1 MPVNTQVIN
10 QRQLAW
16 LVGSLLI
23 GGGLLSIQH
32 DLVRIAHMD
41 TWFVYLLPTVY
52 ILFIAYVFT
61 QLSMRLPG
69 KHLFEINFI
78 LFGRWFGLL
87 ANVVLLIHLWFILLR
102 DLRMLGKF
110 IGTLLLQN
118 TPEEMLVLLLVVM
131 LMFYGRTSAEV
142 ISRVNDLFF
151 PVFFALTLMLPFLLS
166 NEMSF
171 RLLQPILTTPP
182 KQLGYAGLLSI
193 GWYGDIIIVGAF
205 LHMIWNSRQIHS
217 ALRHG
222 SLMAT
227 ALLSLLLL
235 MEVVVLGPNIPGN
248 LIYPDY
254 SLVQHIQITD
264 FLDRMDLLILSIW
277 FPIIVDKII
286 FIYLAFLIG
295 ITSLIRQRDYTL
307 INSPVSLFLLLTTIL
322 AFKSTPEVFS
332 FGNFSSPVLVL
343 SYQPALLAALL
354 LLMRRFP
361 KRSPEH
367 YGEGS
372 SSGKSQGHHRDDESK
387 GENRHPGK
395 RFGSRLGAISGRT
408 WLRAGNVLL
417 ALGFVFVG
425 AGLISSRSYA
435 LIGKLAGFGYALV
448 LALLLFVTHMEMRK
462 AKDLAARS
470 SPNSEQTS

>member
-1 MPVNTQVIN
+1 MPVNTQIIN
-10 QRQLAW
+10 QRQLSW

-32 DLVRIAHMD
+32 DLIRISHMD

-52 ILFIAYVFT
+52 ILFISYVFA

-78 LFGRWFGLL
+78 LFGRWFGML
-87 ANVVLLIHLWFILLR
+87 ANMVVLIHVWFILLR
-102 DLRMLGKF
+102 DLRMFGKF
-110 IGTLLLQN
+110 IGTLLLPN

-151 PVFFALTLMLPFLLS
+151 PVFFALTFMLPFLLS

-171 RLLQPILTTPP
+171 RLLQPVLTTSP

-193 GWYGDIIIVGAF
+193 GWYGDIIIAGAF
-205 LHMIWNSRQIHS
+205 LHMIWNSRQVHS

-227 ALLSLLLL
+227 ALLSLFLL
-235 MEVVVLGPNIPGN
+235 MEVSVLGPNIPGN
-248 LIYPDY
+248 LIYPNY

-277 FPIIVDKII
+277 FPIIVGKMI

-307 INSPVSLFLLLTTIL
+307 INSPVSLFLLVTTIL

-332 FGNFSSPVLVL
+332 FGNYSSPVFVL
-343 SYQPALLAALL
+343 SYQPVLLAAML

-361 KRSPEH
+361 KRSPERH
-367 YGEGS
+367 AEA
-372 SSGKSQGHHRDDESK
+372 SSGKSQGHDRDGESK
-387 GENRHPGK
+387 GGNRHPGK

-417 ALGFVFVG
+417 AFGFVFVG
-425 AGLISSRSYA
+425 AGLIFSRNYA
-435 LIGKLAGFGYALV
+435 IIGKLAAFGYALV

-470 SPNSEQTS
+470 SPNSAQTS

>member
-1 MPVNTQVIN
+1 MPGNTQVIN
-10 QRQLAW
+10 QRQLCW

-32 DLVRIAHMD
+32 ELVRVAHMD

-52 ILFIAYVFT
+52 ILFIAYVFA
-61 QLSMRLPG
+61 QLSMRFPG

-78 LFGRWFGLL
+78 LFGRWFGML
-87 ANVVLLIHLWFILLR
+87 ANALLLIHLWFILLR
-102 DLRMLGKF
+102 DLRMFGKF
-110 IGTLLLQN
+110 IGTILLPN

-131 LMFYGRTSAEV
+131 LMFYGRASAEV

-151 PVFFALTLMLPFLLS
+151 PVFFALTLLLPFLLS
-166 NEMSF
+166 NEISF
-171 RLLQPILTTPP
+171 RLLQPILTTSPLR
-182 KQLGYAGLLSI
+182 LGYGGLLSV
-193 GWYGDIIIVGAF
+193 GWYGDIIIAGAF

-227 ALLSLLLL
+227 ALLSLFLFL
-235 MEVVVLGPNIPGN
+235 EVAVLGPNIPAN
-248 LIYPDY
+248 LLYPNY

-277 FPIIVDKII
+277 FPIIVGKMI

-295 ITSLIRQRDYTL
+295 IASLIRQRDYTL
-307 INSPVSLFLLLTTIL
+307 ISSPAGLFLLLTTIL

-332 FGNFSSPVLVL
+332 FGNYSSPVIVL
-343 SYQPALLAALL
+343 SYQPVLLAAML

-361 KRSPEH
+361 KRNPEH
-367 YGEGS
+367 HEEGS
-372 SSGKSQGHHRDDESK
+372 SEKKQGHDRTGMSK
-387 GENRHPGK
+387 GGNRHPGK
-395 RFGSRLGAISGRT
+395 RLGTRLGAVSSRT
-408 WLRAGNVLL
+408 WLRTGNVLL

-425 AGLISSRSYA
+425 AGLLFSRNYA
-435 LIGKLAGFGYALV
+435 VIGTLAGFGYALV

-470 SPNSEQTS
+470 APNSARTS

>member
-10 QRQLAW
+10 QRQLSW
-16 LVGSLLI
+16 QVGSLLI
-23 GGGLLSIQH
+23 SGGLLSIQH
-32 DLVRIAHMD
+32 DLIRVAHMD

-78 LFGRWFGLL
+78 LFGRWFGML
-87 ANVVLLIHLWFILLR
+87 ANMVLLIHLWFILVR

-110 IGTLLLQN
+110 IGTLLLPN

-235 MEVVVLGPNIPGN
+235 MEVAVLGPNIPGN

-264 FLDRMDLLILSIW
+264 FLDRLDLFFLSIW

-332 FGNFSSPVLVL
+332 FGNYSSPVLVL
-343 SYQPALLAALL
+343 SYQPALLAAIL

-367 YGEGS
+367 HGERS
-372 SSGKSQGHHRDDESK
+372 SSGKSQGHDRDGTSK
-387 GENRHPGK
+387 GGNRHPGK
-395 RFGSRLGAISGRT
+395 QFGARLGAISGRT

-417 ALGFVFVG
+417 VLGFVFVG
-425 AGLISSRSYA
+425 AGLSFSRNYA
-435 LIGKLAGFGYALV
+435 IVGKLAGFGYAIV

-470 SPNSEQTS
+470 SPNSAQTS

>member
-10 QRQLAW
+10 QRQLSW
-16 LVGSLLI
+16 LVGSLLT

-32 DLVRIAHMD
+32 DQVRIAHMD

-78 LFGRWFGLL
+78 LFGRWFGML
-87 ANVVLLIHLWFILLR
+87 ANVVVLIHLWFILLR
-102 DLRMLGKF
+102 DLRMFGKF
-110 IGTLLLQN
+110 IGTILLPN
-118 TPEEMLVLLLVVM
+118 TPEEMIVLLLVVL

-142 ISRVNDLFF
+142 VSRVNDLFF
-151 PVFFALTLMLPFLLS
+151 PVFFTLTLMLPFLLS

-171 RLLQPILTTPP
+171 RLLQPILTTSPE
-182 KQLGYAGLLSI
+182 QLGYAGLLSV
-193 GWYGDIIIVGAF
+193 GWYGDIIIAGAF

-227 ALLSLLLL
+227 ALLSLFLF
-235 MEVVVLGPNIPGN
+235 MEVAVLGPNIPGN
-248 LIYPDY
+248 LIYPNY

-277 FPIIVDKII
+277 FPIIVGKMI

-295 ITSLIRQRDYTL
+295 IASLIRQRDYTL

-332 FGNFSSPVLVL
+332 FGNYSSPVFVL
-343 SYQPALLAALL
+343 SYQPALLAAML

-361 KRSPEH
+361 KRSPERH
-367 YGEGS
+367 AEQ
-372 SSGKSQGHHRDDESK
+372 SSGRNQGHDRDGASK
-387 GENRHPGK
+387 GGNRHPGK
-395 RFGSRLGAISGRT
+395 RFGSRLGAISGRA
-408 WLRAGNVLL
+408 WLRAGNMLL

-425 AGLISSRSYA
+425 AGLIFSRNYA
-435 LIGKLAGFGYALV
+435 LIGKLAGFGYAFV

-470 SPNSEQTS
+470 SPNSAQSS

>member
-78 LFGRWFGLL
+78 LFGRWFGML
-87 ANVVLLIHLWFILLR
+87 ANMVLLIHLWFILLR

-110 IGTLLLQN
+110 IGTLLLPN

-193 GWYGDIIIVGAF
+193 GWYGDIIIAGAF

-235 MEVVVLGPNIPGN
+235 MEVAVLGPNIPGN

-277 FPIIVDKII
+277 FPIIVCKII

-307 INSPVSLFLLLTTIL
+307 INSPVGLFLLLTTIL

-332 FGNFSSPVLVL
+332 FGNYSSPVLVL
-343 SYQPALLAALL
+343 GYQPVLLAAML
-354 LLMRRFP
+354 LLMRKFP

-367 YGEGS
+367 HGEGS
-372 SSGKSQGHHRDDESK
+372 SSGKTQGHDRNGMSK
-387 GENRHPGK
+387 GGKHHPGK
-395 RFGSRLGAISGRT
+395 QFGSRLGAISGRT
-408 WLRAGNVLL
+408 WLRAGNVLI

-425 AGLISSRSYA
+425 AGLSFSRSYA

-448 LALLLFVTHMEMRK
+448 LALLLFVSHMEMRK

-470 SPNSEQTS
+470 SPNSAQTS